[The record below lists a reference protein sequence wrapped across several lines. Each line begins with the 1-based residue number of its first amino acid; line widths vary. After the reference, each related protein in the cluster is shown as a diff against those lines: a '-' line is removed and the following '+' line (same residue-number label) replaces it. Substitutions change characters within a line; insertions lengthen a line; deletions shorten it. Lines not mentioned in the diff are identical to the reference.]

1 MCQMRLWRKG
11 CCYIDHYNVGWLK
24 TPVSSFHW
32 NIIYYILKR
41 HFRSR
46 LCVRTFYILKISVQ
60 PYTFFFQ
67 STSQFCFGIGL
78 PYYCSLSTI
87 LHMCYRCD
95 ILSTCVT
102 HATARK
108 QVFKTFWLPVEII
121 VDIILFWIYFANKM
135 CFKFYYSV
143 CFCYNETQCLHAVF
157 ALRIKEFISF
167 LIVVCDILYI
177 YDYHAC
183 FYVGECKCVTE
194 IACIHLQRI
203 WYVYA
208 VSTITCM

>member
-1 MCQMRLWRKG
+1 MTQ
-11 CCYIDHYNVGWLK
+11 NASVF
-24 TPVSSFHW
+24 FHW
-32 NIIYYILKR
+32 NIIYYILKGTLDLD
-41 HFRSR
+41 FVLGLFIYWR
-46 LCVRTFYILKISVQ
+46 LVFSLIR
-60 PYTFFFQ
+60 FFF
-67 STSQFCFGIGL
+67 SVNESILFW
-78 PYYCSLSTI
+78 YCSTVLLFFIYNITHV
-87 LHMCYRCD
+87 LQMWHTQHMCYTCD
-95 ILSTCVT
+95 S
-102 HATARK
+102 K
-108 QVFKTFWLPVEII
+108 KTSVQNFWLPVEII

-135 CFKFYYSV
+135 CFKFYYSE

-194 IACIHLQRI
+194 IACIQLQRI

-208 VSTITCM
+208 VSTITFM

>member
-1 MCQMRLWRKG
+1 
-11 CCYIDHYNVGWLK
+11 
-24 TPVSSFHW
+24 
-32 NIIYYILKR
+32 
-41 HFRSR
+41 
-46 LCVRTFYILKISVQ
+46 
-60 PYTFFFQ
+60 
-67 STSQFCFGIGL
+67 
-78 PYYCSLSTI
+78 
-87 LHMCYRCD
+87 
-95 ILSTCVT
+95 
-102 HATARK
+102 
-108 QVFKTFWLPVEII
+108 
-121 VDIILFWIYFANKM
+121 M

-203 WYVYA
+203 GYVYA
-208 VSTITCM
+208 VSTITFM

>member
-1 MCQMRLWRKG
+1 MLDDSKRQCLFS
-11 CCYIDHYNVGWLK
+11 LE
-24 TPVSSFHW
+24 
-32 NIIYYILKR
+32 YYLLYTYR

-60 PYTFFFQ
+60 PNRFFFQ
-67 STSQFCFGIGL
+67 STSQFCFGIVI
-78 PYYCSLSTI
+78 PYYCSLSTT
-87 LHMCYRCD
+87 LHTCYRCD
-95 ILSTCVT
+95 ILSTCIT
-102 HATARK
+102 HVTARK

-143 CFCYNETQCLHAVF
+143 FFCYNETQCLHAVF

>member
-1 MCQMRLWRKG
+1 MTQ
-11 CCYIDHYNVGWLK
+11 NASVF
-24 TPVSSFHW
+24 FHW
-32 NIIYYILKR
+32 NIIYYILKSTLDLD
-41 HFRSR
+41 FVLGLFIYWR
-46 LCVRTFYILKISVQ
+46 LVFSLIGV
-60 PYTFFFQ
+60 FFQ
-67 STSQFCFGIGL
+67 STSQFCFGTVL

-87 LHMCYRCD
+87 LHTCYRCD
-95 ILSTCVT
+95 ILSTCIT

>member
-1 MCQMRLWRKG
+1 MTR
-11 CCYIDHYNVGWLK
+11 NASVF
-24 TPVSSFHW
+24 FHW
-32 NIIYYILKR
+32 NIIYYILKGTLDLD
-41 HFRSR
+41 FVLGLFIYWR
-46 LCVRTFYILKISVQ
+46 LVFSLIG
-60 PYTFFFQ
+60 FFF
-67 STSQFCFGIGL
+67 SVNESILFW
-78 PYYCSLSTI
+78 YCSTVLLFFIYNITHV
-87 LHMCYRCD
+87 LQMWHTQHMYYTCD
-95 ILSTCVT
+95 SKKTCV
-102 HATARK
+102 
-108 QVFKTFWLPVEII
+108 QNFWLPVEII

-135 CFKFYYSV
+135 CFKFYYSE

>member
-1 MCQMRLWRKG
+1 MTQ
-11 CCYIDHYNVGWLK
+11 NASVF
-24 TPVSSFHW
+24 FHW
-32 NIIYYILKR
+32 NIIYYILKGTLDLD
-41 HFRSR
+41 FVLGLFIYWR
-46 LCVRTFYILKISVQ
+46 LVFSLIRFFFSVNESILFWYCYTVLLFFIYNITHVLQMWHTQHMYYTCDSKKTSVQ
-60 PYTFFFQ
+60 N
-67 STSQFCFGIGL
+67 
-78 PYYCSLSTI
+78 
-87 LHMCYRCD
+87 
-95 ILSTCVT
+95 
-102 HATARK
+102 
-108 QVFKTFWLPVEII
+108 FWLPVEII

-135 CFKFYYSV
+135 CFKFYYSE

-208 VSTITCM
+208 VSTITFM

>member
-32 NIIYYILKR
+32 NIIYYILKGTLDLD
-41 HFRSR
+41 FVLGLFIYWR
-46 LCVRTFYILKISVQ
+46 LVFSLIR
-60 PYTFFFQ
+60 FFFQ

-135 CFKFYYSV
+135 CF
-143 CFCYNETQCLHAVF
+143 
-157 ALRIKEFISF
+157 
-167 LIVVCDILYI
+167 
-177 YDYHAC
+177 
-183 FYVGECKCVTE
+183 
-194 IACIHLQRI
+194 
-203 WYVYA
+203 
-208 VSTITCM
+208 

>member
-1 MCQMRLWRKG
+1 MTQ
-11 CCYIDHYNVGWLK
+11 NASVF
-24 TPVSSFHW
+24 FHW
-32 NIIYYILKR
+32 NIIYYILKGTLDLD
-41 HFRSR
+41 FVLGLFICWR
-46 LCVRTFYILKISVQ
+46 LVFSL
-60 PYTFFFQ
+60 
-67 STSQFCFGIGL
+67 IGL
-78 PYYCSLSTI
+78 FFSVNFVLVLFYRTIVLYLQYYTHVTDVTYSAHV
-87 LHMCYRCD
+87 LHMRQQENKCSK
-95 ILSTCVT
+95 L
-102 HATARK
+102 
-108 QVFKTFWLPVEII
+108 FEII